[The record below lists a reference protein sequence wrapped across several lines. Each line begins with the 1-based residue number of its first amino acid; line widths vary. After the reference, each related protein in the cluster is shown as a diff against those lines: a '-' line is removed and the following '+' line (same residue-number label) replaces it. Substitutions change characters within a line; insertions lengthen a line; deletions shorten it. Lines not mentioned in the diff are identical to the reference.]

1 MGKTVMM
8 VKKSNHFNNFFTTIA
23 AKLVEKL
30 PSGTGLYRATS
41 NIVKTFYTSRRN
53 IKHVTEEFVYKELCS
68 LNISK
73 STGLDGIPARFLKDA
88 APILKV
94 PVTFLINLSMS
105 EGEVPDE
112 LKMAKVKPLFKKNDR
127 LKPENYRPVS
137 ILSIV
142 SKVLEK
148 AVHKQLEKFLIS
160 NNLLFEFQYS
170 TDSCLIHLI
179 DHIKTETARGLSTGM
194 VLLVLQ
200 KAFDTVDHSI
210 LCDKLRVIDIQSVS

>member
-1 MGKTVMM
+1 MGKTV
-8 VKKSNHFNNFFTTIA
+8 STHFNNFFTTIA

-30 PSGTGLYRATS
+30 PSGTGLYRAAS

-53 IKHVTEEFVYKELCS
+53 SAMKFNLRHVTEEFVYKELCS

-73 STGLDGIPARFLKDA
+73 ITGLDGILARFLEDA

-94 PVTFLINLSMS
+94 PVTFLINLSIS

-127 LKPENYRPVS
+127 LKPENYRSAS

-142 SKVLEK
+142 SKVVEK
-148 AVHKQLEKFLIS
+148 AVYKQLEKFLIS
-160 NNLLFEFQYS
+160 NNLLFEFQSGFRSSYS
-170 TDSCLIHLI
+170 MDSCLIHLI
-179 DHIKTETARGLSTGM
+179 DHIKTETARGLYTGM
-194 VLLVLQ
+194 VLLDLQ
-200 KAFDTVDHSI
+200 KAFDSGP
-210 LCDKLRVIDIQSVS
+210 

>member
-1 MGKTVMM
+1 M
-8 VKKSNHFNNFFTTIA
+8 
-23 AKLVEKL
+23 EKL

-53 IKHVTEEFVYKELCS
+53 VKHVTEKFVYKELCS

-73 STGLDGIPARFLKDA
+73 ITGLDGILARFLEDA

-94 PVTFLINLSMS
+94 PVTFLINLSIS

-112 LKMAKVKPLFKKNDR
+112 LKMAKVKPLLKKNDR

-160 NNLLFEFQYS
+160 NNFLFEFQYS
-170 TDSCLIHLI
+170 TDSCLIYLI

-200 KAFDTVDHSI
+200 KAFDTMDHSI